1 MKKNVLVIL
10 YLKRKLIFTTKSN
23 CGIYILLYL
32 YYSLWLL
39 YGTVDPTLPARFQLY
54 SDIIDVAKRNKQLL
68 LVYGGIDSLN
78 KSLISINHSK
88 KQKQSLL
95 RQLHSALI
103 ENGHRYFTLPIFQIY
118 FIKLIL
124 YLFIHFF
131 FLIVNWLQ
139 KL

>member
-1 MKKNVLVIL
+1 ML
-10 YLKRKLIFTTKSN
+10 YL
-23 CGIYILLYL
+23 Y

-103 ENGHRYFTLPIFQIY
+103 ENGHRCFTNFSD
-118 FIKLIL
+118 
-124 YLFIHFF
+124 LF
-131 FLIVNWLQ
+131 
-139 KL
+139 